1 MINYI
6 KASNEKVG
14 QHDQNAYTKYQTT
27 KTRSSQAEHKSMALV
42 KAFQHIYEFKK
53 ISFSHQG
60 SISALRFC
68 KLLQSNVI

>member
-6 KASNEKVG
+6 KASNEEVG
-14 QHDQNAYTKYQTT
+14 QRDQNAYTKYQTT
-27 KTRSSQAEHKSMALV
+27 KTRSSHKSMALV
-42 KAFQHIYEFKK
+42 KAFQHICEFKK

-60 SISALRFC
+60 SISALCFC